1 MTRDLYDEIWHD
13 AEPVVECLVHAFA
26 RTSNLLNALQAVF
39 KQLLTEGAFLI
50 RADQSVV

>member
-13 AEPVVECLVHAFA
+13 AEPVVECLVHA